1 MTFRKTLIIFFGILM
16 LGFFSCVEENKTNQE
31 DSVQN
36 SGDLPLSPA
45 LPPGPKPFNLS
56 SMPGTKLIIAGNYGV
71 EADQL
76 NRLTTDEDVE
86 VTIFLKSSGL
96 LMPYRITE
104 DTDNNKIIHG
114 ADSSE
119 PWEGVI
125 RKGRVYS
132 ILVGDTPAN
141 KEDESFMVHVQKKL

>member
-1 MTFRKTLIIFFGILM
+1 MMLKNLSIVLFGIFL

-31 DSVQN
+31 DYSLN
-36 SGDLPLSPA
+36 SEESQLSPA

-56 SMPGTKLIIAGNYGV
+56 SMPGTKLVIAGNYGV

-104 DTDNNKIIHG
+104 DTDNNKILHG
-114 ADSSE
+114 ADNSE
-119 PWEGVI
+119 PWEGII

-132 ILVGDTPAN
+132 ILVGDAPAN

>member
-1 MTFRKTLIIFFGILM
+1 MW
-16 LGFFSCVEENKTNQE
+16 GFSSCMEENNTPKE
-31 DSVQN
+31 DSTQN
-36 SGDLPLSPA
+36 PEGMQLTPA

-56 SMPGTKLIIAGNYGV
+56 SMPGTKLVIAGNYGV

-104 DTDNNKIIHG
+104 DTDNNKILHG
-114 ADSSE
+114 AESSE
-119 PWEGVI
+119 PWEGTI
-125 RKGRVYS
+125 KKGKVYS
-132 ILVGDTPAN
+132 ILVGDRPAN
-141 KEDESFMVHVQKKL
+141 KEDESFMVHVQKKM